1 MTWSTL
7 VEGDE
12 QLDRLRG
19 KSTYELMHSQ
29 LKQKTITYCV
39 AYWEGPYS
47 CSSPSTKVLHDYG
60 SVTILGDFLTFL
72 VANFLSQIFDDLLG
86 YFKNIILKVKIWQLL
101 VKFCLLFFA
110 TSGHTGLWWDFDTR
124 LKALNDSSIEVGPNS
139 ASFCLFSFFSHDK
152 YRANFTIIYKSI
164 DGVLGTRTRGG
175 RMVGADEFTELWRHP
190 YHPIRPKFIKIHLLS
205 VVKSRLWRIVA
216 IPCSK
221 IKTPNQ
227 EVEHFHTTWAIFVA
241 KDVRLP

>member
-1 MTWSTL
+1 MLYGTCGIIGIHVSLILTLYLLGTGITYMTSIIALENTMTWSTL

-86 YFKNIILKVKIWQLL
+86 YFKNIILKVKMD
-101 VKFCLLFFA
+101 VA
-110 TSGHTGLWWDFDTR
+110 TFLATFGQILSTFLCNIR
-124 LKALNDSSIEVGPNS
+124 
-139 ASFCLFSFFSHDK
+139 SHWTMVRFR
-152 YRANFTIIYKSI
+152 YTTQ
-164 DGVLGTRTRGG
+164 GT
-175 RMVGADEFTELWRHP
+175 
-190 YHPIRPKFIKIHLLS
+190 
-205 VVKSRLWRIVA
+205 
-216 IPCSK
+216 
-221 IKTPNQ
+221 
-227 EVEHFHTTWAIFVA
+227 
-241 KDVRLP
+241 